1 MRCLNRECDS
11 TLNKRKP
18 ARYNRKVS
26 EHNIESAQLKFMI
39 AWGTNLPGTVL

>member
-1 MRCLNRECDS
+1 MREIVRCLNRECDS

-26 EHNIESAQLKFMI
+26 EHSTDVVQLKFTI
-39 AWGTNLPGTVL
+39 A

>member
-1 MRCLNRECDS
+1 MQYVNRECDS

-26 EHNIESAQLKFMI
+26 EHNIEVAQLKFMI
-39 AWGTNLPGTVL
+39 A